1 MRNLHVIASVNPAT
15 GGPVEGLKQLGQVI
29 TSLGHEIEVACL
41 DAPDEPWLA
50 DFPLPVHALGPGQ
63 GSYAYSPK
71 LLPWL
76 KENAS
81 RFDNVIVNGLW
92 QYNSFAVWKA
102 LKGTKT
108 PYFVFTHG
116 MLDPWFNQAYPL
128 KRIKKNLYWIWG
140 LYGVLR
146 DARAVFFTSEE
157 EKILARQ
164 SFRPYRVHEVVVKY
178 GTPGSTGDLESKK
191 QNFLAQFPEL
201 QDRRLLIY
209 LSRIHE
215 KKGCDLLVEAFA
227 KVADR
232 DPSLTLVMAGPDKTN
247 LVPTLKLQ
255 AERLGIADRIAWPG
269 MLTGDMKWGAYAA
282 SEAFVLPS
290 HQENFGIVVA
300 EALACGTPTL
310 ISNKVNIWREIV
322 NAGGGFVGEDTLD
335 GTLRLLTKWT
345 DLDAAER
352 QAMRVKARECFEQNF
367 EIRKAAESLLEAIT
381 ANRDRK

>member
-15 GGPVEGLKQLGQVI
+15 GGPVEGLKQLGKVI
-29 TSLGHEIEVACL
+29 TSKGHDLEVACL
-41 DAPDEPWLA
+41 DAPGEPWLA
-50 DFPLPVHALGPGQ
+50 EFPLPVHPLGPGK
-63 GSYAYSPK
+63 GSYAYSPL

-76 KENAS
+76 RENAH

-128 KRIKKNLYWIWG
+128 KKLKKNLYWLWG
-140 LYGVLR
+140 MYGVLR

-164 SFRPYRVHEVVVKY
+164 SFKPYKVHEVVVKY
-178 GTPGSTGDLESKK
+178 GTPGATGDLEAQKAEFLSKW
-191 QNFLAQFPEL
+191 PEL
-201 QDRRLLIY
+201 HGRRTLIY

-215 KKGCDLLVEAFA
+215 KKGCDLLVQAFA
-227 KVADR
+227 QVASQSD
-232 DPSLTLVMAGPDKTN
+232 LTLVMAGPDKTN
-247 LVPTLKLQ
+247 LVPTLKQ
-255 AERLGIADRIAWPG
+255 MAQNLGIADRIVWTG
-269 MLTGDMKWGAYAA
+269 MLSGNLKWGAFA
-282 SEAFVLPS
+282 SAEAFVLPS

-310 ISNKVNIWREIV
+310 ISNKVNIWREIQD
-322 NAGGGFVGEDTLD
+322 AGGGFVEDDTLE
-335 GTLRLLTKWT
+335 GTERLLSKWT
-345 DLDAAER
+345 SLSPDER
-352 QAMRVKARECFEQNF
+352 RAMRTKARQCFEENF
-367 EIRKAAESLLEAIT
+367 EITKAAESLLDAIA
-381 ANRDRK
+381 ANRDRT